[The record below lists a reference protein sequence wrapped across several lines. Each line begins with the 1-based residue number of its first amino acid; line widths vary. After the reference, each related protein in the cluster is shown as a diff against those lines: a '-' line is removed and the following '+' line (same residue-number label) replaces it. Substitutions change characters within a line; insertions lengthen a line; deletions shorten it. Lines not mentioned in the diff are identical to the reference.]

1 MKKDKIGIIFCMFG
15 NQDFVEPC
23 LNAWKQV
30 KNEFFVYSCV
40 SAPFEGYE
48 DLKVETDNTAELI
61 RAANIMDFHFI
72 TDKYIKETD
81 ARQKCLDYL
90 KEQNC
95 DTVFLVDIDEFYT
108 VEEVNKIL
116 EYVDKNKD
124 VAWFKISFRNF
135 FQNKNQFLSEY
146 FCPPRIYRVNFL
158 PFKLHSFIEDNGI
171 SYLANNNII
180 HPSCLRNKTI
190 EIGVSHYSW
199 LSNTGTKNKILYQNQ
214 RWSSERKSS
223 LNGDGC
229 SYKWNEEQNCV
240 EFNEIWY
247 KKNKLEIPN
256 LNFL

>member
-124 VAWFKISFRNF
+124 VAWFKLSL
-135 FQNKNQFLSEY
+135 KNYIFDDKTYLEQP
-146 FCPPRIYRVNFL
+146 FCPPRIYRVNF
-158 PFKLHSFIEDNGI
+158 PPYKLDKFYQDNNIAYLNINNVSFPDSFI
-171 SYLANNNII
+171 
-180 HPSCLRNKTI
+180 RNKTVPQSVAWI
-190 EIGVSHYSW
+190 SHYTW
-199 LSNTGTKNKILYQNQ
+199 PSNETSKNKVFYQLK
-214 RWSSERKSS
+214 RWKT
-223 LNGDGC
+223 C
-229 SYKWNEEQNCV
+229 SYQWNEQE
-240 EFNEIWY
+240 
-247 KKNKLEIPN
+247 NKLEFNPDYYKNKESPKFIIES
-256 LNFL
+256 